1 MIYFLYSTDVHVLI
15 EQILDV
21 YKILTLSYQYTV
33 LFRSAIVSAVC
44 EEKRPDS
51 YYWYI
56 HIYILNIH

>member
-1 MIYFLYSTDVHVLI
+1 MIYILYSTDVHVLI

-33 LFRSAIVSAVC
+33 LFQSAIVSAVC
-44 EEKRPDS
+44 EGKRPDS

-56 HIYILNIH
+56 HIYLMYIH

>member
-1 MIYFLYSTDVHVLI
+1 MIYILYSTDVHVLI

-21 YKILTLSYQYTV
+21 YKILTLSYQYTA
-33 LFRSAIVSAVC
+33 LYQSAIVSAVS

-56 HIYILNIH
+56 HIYLMYIH